1 MEKEIIT
8 DEIKKVLKETFSEL
22 QNDVRI
28 EVFTQKGTN
37 DTYNEVLLDLMKVL
51 PQLSKKI
58 KVSYHQV
65 GDDQAKKRD
74 VQRSPTV
81 LIEPDK
87 YRIRFSGAPL
97 GEEGRSLITTI
108 LMVST
113 GGVVI
118 SGESLKRLQDLHE
131 KRDIQVFVSPTCPYC
146 PQSVVTAV
154 SAALVR
160 SDLVSVDVI
169 EIYENQDIA
178 GKYGIV
184 SVPQT
189 FVNGVLVAPGVE
201 PEEIFIESL
210 LTLKKPEAAPAAF
223 SDKPVEKDI
232 LIVGAGPAGLTAAI
246 YAERAGLK
254 TVVIERENIGGQITV
269 TPVVENYPGFSR
281 IAGKSLVDLLAQQA
295 AQYSDIH
302 ISEQIQEITRED
314 GRFRATTTWGIYITK
329 AVLVATGARY
339 RKLGVPGEDEYYG
352 KGVSSCATCD
362 GYFFKDGKRVIVVGG
377 GNTAVTDALYLNG
390 LGADVTLVHRR
401 DKLRAEMNLQ
411 ASLFKAGIPVIWNS
425 VVREISGDKVV
436 TKLKIEN
443 VKTGVVTEEP
453 VKGVFI
459 AVGYDPNIDIARV
472 LGLDL
477 NEEGYIRVDDKM
489 RTSVPLVYAAGD
501 V

>member
-8 DEIKKVLKETFSEL
+8 DEIKKVLKETFREL

-210 LTLKKPEAAPAAF
+210 LTLKKPEAAPASARAATTQW
-223 SDKPVEKDI
+223 SLRK
-232 LIVGAGPAGLTAAI
+232 APALVPASTAA
-246 YAERAGLK
+246 
-254 TVVIERENIGGQITV
+254 TIGRWHGQL
-269 TPVVENYPGFSR
+269 S
-281 IAGKSLVDLLAQQA
+281 
-295 AQYSDIH
+295 
-302 ISEQIQEITRED
+302 
-314 GRFRATTTWGIYITK
+314 
-329 AVLVATGARY
+329 
-339 RKLGVPGEDEYYG
+339 
-352 KGVSSCATCD
+352 
-362 GYFFKDGKRVIVVGG
+362 
-377 GNTAVTDALYLNG
+377 TASAP
-390 LGADVTLVHRR
+390 HR
-401 DKLRAEMNLQ
+401 
-411 ASLFKAGIPVIWNS
+411 
-425 VVREISGDKVV
+425 
-436 TKLKIEN
+436 
-443 VKTGVVTEEP
+443 
-453 VKGVFI
+453 
-459 AVGYDPNIDIARV
+459 
-472 LGLDL
+472 
-477 NEEGYIRVDDKM
+477 
-489 RTSVPLVYAAGD
+489 
-501 V
+501 